1 MGLIPLCIG
10 QIITTILLLIV
21 NTYFTDKLIRVG
33 LFLQLKA
40 IFPYLFYAGIMG
52 ACVSFLLQIPVSNPK
67 QLIIGTLGG
76 MVSYIGI
83 ALVCKAPEVKELYSI
98 INSHVEKNF

>member
-1 MGLIPLCIG
+1 
-10 QIITTILLLIV
+10 
-21 NTYFTDKLIRVG
+21 
-33 LFLQLKA
+33 
-40 IFPYLFYAGIMG
+40 MG
-52 ACVSFLLQIPVSNPK
+52 ACVFFLLQIPVSNPK

-76 MVSYIGI
+76 IVSYIGI